1 MKPNVKRAY
10 FSVPQCV
17 EMYSGTYL
25 FITAGIL
32 DIFHQRKMI
41 CLQCGD

>member
-1 MKPNVKRAY
+1 MKPNVKTAY

-32 DIFHQRKMI
+32 DNFSAEEDDLPSMR
-41 CLQCGD
+41 